1 MSTIS
6 SQQERLIG
14 LDALRGLAAL
24 AVVLFH
30 YSTSYQMQ
38 IGHADPLPFH
48 FYIGNYG
55 VQLFFLISGFVIF
68 MTLER
73 TRRAS
78 DFVVSRFSRLFPAYW
93 SAICLTLLTVTL
105 IGLPQ
110 QQLPARDLLA
120 NFSMV
125 QEFFG
130 FRSIDGSYW
139 TLEIELFFYV
149 QMLFWYLL
157 GMLERIRWIIVGWL
171 ALVLVYGLFVH
182 NGWHFSYSVRELLIL
197 EYIPFFAIGILFY
210 RIRTRPHETAAN
222 ALLIG
227 ACMLV
232 IGAVYR
238 PDFFWVALTCVL
250 IFTAFISGRLDWLGW
265 RPLAFL
271 GGISYSLYLLH
282 QAIGFALIYRFQELG
297 MPSVVACALTI
308 ACVILLAW
316 GLNVAVEKPA
326 MRWLRDRWRDR
337 VRRVQAPQH

>member
-1 MSTIS
+1 MSNPS

-38 IGHADPLPFH
+38 VGHADPLPFH

-93 SAICLTLLTVTL
+93 SAILITLVTVSL

-110 QQLPARDLLA
+110 QHLPARDLIA

-130 FRSIDGSYW
+130 FRSLDGSYW

-149 QMLFWYLL
+149 QMLFWFMV
-157 GMLERIRWIIVGWL
+157 GQLERIRWIIGAWL
-171 ALVLVYGLFVH
+171 VMVLVFGFFQYQ
-182 NGWHFSYSVRELLIL
+182 GWHFSYSVRELLIL
-197 EYIPFFAIGILFY
+197 EYIPFFAMGILFY
-210 RIRTRPHETAAN
+210 RIHTRPAETLVN

-227 ACMLV
+227 ACLLV

-238 PDFFWVALTCVL
+238 PDFFWVALVCVA
-250 IFTAFISGRLDWLGW
+250 IFTAFLRGALDWLGS

-271 GGISYSLYLLH
+271 GTLSYSLYLLH
-282 QAIGFALIYRFQELG
+282 QAIGFALIYRFEALG
-297 MPSVVACALTI
+297 MPGAAACVLTI

-316 GLNVAVEKPA
+316 GLNVLVEKPA
-326 MRWLRDRWRDR
+326 MRWLRDRWRNR
-337 VRRVQAPQH
+337 MRAVQAAQH